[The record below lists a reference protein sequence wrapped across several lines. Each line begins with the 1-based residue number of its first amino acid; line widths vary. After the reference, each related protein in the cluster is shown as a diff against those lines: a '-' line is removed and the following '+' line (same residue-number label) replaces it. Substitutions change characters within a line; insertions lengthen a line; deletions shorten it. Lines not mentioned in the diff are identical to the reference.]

1 MYEKSGKNQEEIIQD
16 NLECNTRLKLSNE
29 IKDKGLP
36 IMYWIHEFHKNPVS
50 SNNSF

>member
-1 MYEKSGKNQEEIIQD
+1 MYEKSGRNQEEIIQD

-29 IKDKGLP
+29 IKDEGLP
-36 IMYWIHEFHKNPVS
+36 IMHWIHEFHKNPVS